1 MDKTYQPHS
10 IEKQCYDT
18 WEAKG
23 YFSPTED
30 GKENYCIMLP
40 PPNVTGHLHMG
51 HGFQQTLMDALSR
64 YHRMKGDN
72 TLWQGGTDHA
82 GIATQ
87 MVVER
92 QMQEQGIKRTDIGR
106 EAFTEKVWQ
115 WKESSGNAITKQ
127 IRRLGAS
134 IDWQRECFTMDDDL
148 SSAVLD
154 VFEKLYD
161 EGLIYRGT
169 RLVNWDPK
177 FHTAISDLEVLNEEE
192 QGHLW
197 YLRYPV
203 IDSDESLVVATSR
216 PETLFGDSAVAVN
229 PSDERYKHLIG
240 QRIALPLTDRTIPII
255 GDDHANPEFGTG
267 CVKITPAHDFNDYE
281 VGKRHNLPLIN
292 ILTKDAH
299 LNDQVP
305 TNYQGLERFAA
316 REKVVEALTAQKIL
330 VKIES
335 HTVKIPRGDR
345 SGVVIEPYLTDQ
357 WYVQMK
363 PLADPA
369 IDAVKTGKIK
379 FVPDNWNKIYFNW
392 LENIED
398 WCISRQLW
406 WGHRIPAWYDQEGKV
421 YVGKDE
427 AHVREKYQLGKEIQL
442 EQDQDVLDTWFSS
455 ALWPFTTLGWPEKT
469 KELNLFYPSSVLVT
483 GFDIIFFWVA
493 RMIMMG
499 LKFMDDVPFKEVYV
513 HGLIRDGEG
522 QKMSKSKGNV
532 LDPID
537 LIDGIDLESLVEK
550 RTQSMMQPHLA
561 KKIEKATRKQF
572 PDGIEQAGC
581 DALRF
586 TYCAMASYSQSI
598 RFDLQRLE
606 SNRNFCNKLWNA
618 TRYVLM
624 NTEDHALDQ
633 TPSSNLVDQ
642 WILSKLQHTIEQAH
656 HHFESYRFDLL
667 TQCLYE
673 FIWNEYCDWYLELSK
688 PIIYSEQC
696 TDTQKAQA
704 RYTLL
709 YVLDNIVR
717 LLHPLMPFISET
729 IWQQIKTPLGNT
741 GETIMLQAYPA
752 KDSGLIQLDAEE
764 NVAWLKEI
772 VIGIRTIRS
781 EMNVSPAKA
790 VPLFVAN
797 GSKQDQQR
805 LNANH
810 DYLTALAKL
819 SAITWLDKDQEA
831 PVAATALIGDMELLI
846 PLAGLI
852 DKEAE
857 LARLAKEVAK
867 LEGEI
872 KRFEGKLNN
881 PNFVDRA
888 PADVV
893 ASEKQKLL
901 ECQKQ
906 LEQFKQ
912 QVVKISGL

>member
-1 MDKTYQPHS
+1 MDKTYQPYD
-10 IEKQCYDT
+10 IEQQCYNT

-23 YFSPTED
+23 YFSPKGD
-30 GKENYCIMLP
+30 KESYCIMLP

-92 QMQEQGIKRTDIGR
+92 QLQEQGIKRTDIGR
-106 EAFTEKVWQ
+106 DAFTEKVWQ
-115 WKESSGNAITKQ
+115 WKETSGNAITKQ

-134 IDWQRECFTMDDDL
+134 IDWQRERFTMDDDL
-148 SSAVLD
+148 SDAVLEI
-154 VFEKLYD
+154 FEKLYD
-161 EGLIYRGT
+161 EDLIYRGT

-197 YLRYPV
+197 HLRYPV
-203 IDSDESLVVATSR
+203 VDSEESLVVATSR

-229 PSDERYKHLIG
+229 PNDKRYKHLIG
-240 QRIALPLTDRTIPII
+240 KHIALPLTTRIIPII
-255 GDDHANPEFGTG
+255 ADEYADPEFGTG

-281 VGKRHNLPLIN
+281 VGKRHDLPLIN

-299 LNDQVP
+299 LNDKVP
-305 TNYQGLERFAA
+305 SDYQGLERFEA
-316 REKVVEALTAQKIL
+316 RKKIIAELTAQKVL
-330 VKIES
+330 VKTEG

-357 WYVQMK
+357 WYMQMK

-369 IDAVKTGKIK
+369 IDAVKAGKIK

-406 WGHRIPAWYDQEGKV
+406 WGHRIPAWYDQEGKI

-427 AHVREKYQLGKEIQL
+427 AHVRKKYKLDDTVQL

-455 ALWPFTTLGWPEKT
+455 ALWPFTTLGWPKKT
-469 KELNLFYPSSVLVT
+469 EELKLFYPSSVLVT

-493 RMIMMG
+493 RMIMLG

-513 HGLIRDGEG
+513 HGLIRDNEG

-537 LIDGIDLESLVEK
+537 LIDGIDLESLVSK

-586 TYCAMASYSQSI
+586 TYCAMASHSQSI

-624 NTEDHALDQ
+624 NTEGQLLDN

-656 HHFESYRFDLL
+656 NHFESYRFDLL

-688 PIIYSEQC
+688 PIIYSEQS
-696 TDTQKAQA
+696 TDSQKAQA

-717 LLHPLMPFISET
+717 LLHPLIPFISET
-729 IWQQIKTPLGNT
+729 IWQQIKIPLGST
-741 GETIMLQAYPA
+741 GETIMLQAYPE
-752 KDSGLIQLDAEE
+752 KDNSLIKTEAEADI
-764 NVAWLKEI
+764 AWLKEI
-772 VIGIRTIRS
+772 VVGIRTIRS

-790 VPLFVAN
+790 VPLFIAN
-797 GSKQDQQR
+797 GSKQDQIRFKQ
-805 LNANH
+805 NH

-819 SAITWLDKDQEA
+819 SAITWLDKGQEA
-831 PVAATALIGDMELLI
+831 PVAATALVGDMELLI

-857 LARLAKEVAK
+857 LARLKKEVAK

-872 KRFEGKLNN
+872 KRFESKLGNS
-881 PNFVDRA
+881 NFVAKA

-893 ASEKQKLL
+893 ASEKQKLS

-906 LEQFKQ
+906 LEQLKQ
-912 QVVKISGL
+912 QVIKIKAL

>member
-1 MDKTYQPHS
+1 MDKTYQPHN
-10 IEKQCYDT
+10 IEKQCYDN

-23 YFSPTED
+23 YFSPKG

-92 QMQEQGIKRTDIGR
+92 QLQEQGIKRTDIGR

-115 WKESSGNAITKQ
+115 WKETSGNAITKQ

-134 IDWQRECFTMDDDL
+134 IDWQRECFTMDDGL
-148 SSAVLD
+148 SDAVLE
-154 VFEKLYD
+154 VFERLYD

-197 YLRYPV
+197 HLSYPV

-229 PSDERYKHLIG
+229 PKDKRYKHLIG
-240 QRIALPLTDRTIPII
+240 KHIALPLTTRIIPII
-255 GDDHANPEFGTG
+255 ADDYANPEFGTG

-281 VGKRHNLPLIN
+281 VGKRHDLPLIN

-305 TNYQGLERFAA
+305 SDYQGLERFAA
-316 REKVVEALTAQKIL
+316 RKKVIEELTVQKVL
-330 VKIES
+330 VKTED

-369 IDAVKTGKIK
+369 IDAVKTGKVK

-406 WGHRIPAWYDQEGKV
+406 WGHRIPAWYDPEGKI

-427 AHVREKYQLGKEIQL
+427 THVRKKYKLDDNVQL

-455 ALWPFTTLGWPEKT
+455 SLWPFTTLGWPEKT
-469 KELNLFYPSSVLVT
+469 EELKLFYPSSVLVT

-513 HGLIRDGEG
+513 HGLIRDNEG

-537 LIDGIDLESLVEK
+537 LIDGIDLESLVSK

-624 NTEDHALDQ
+624 NTEGQLLDN

-656 HHFESYRFDLL
+656 NHFESYRFDLL

-688 PIIYSEQC
+688 PIIYSEQS

-729 IWQQIKTPLGNT
+729 IWQQIKTPLNKE
-741 GETIMLQAYPA
+741 GETIMLQAYPEKNSA
-752 KDSGLIQLDAEE
+752 LIHASAEID
-764 NVAWLKEI
+764 VAWLKEI
-772 VIGIRTIRS
+772 VVGIRTIRS

-790 VPLFVAN
+790 VPLFIAN
-797 GSKQDQQR
+797 GSKQDQIRFKQ
-805 LNANH
+805 NH

-819 SAITWLDKDQEA
+819 SAITWLDKGQEA
-831 PVAATALIGDMELLI
+831 PVAATALVGDMELLI

-857 LARLAKEVAK
+857 LARLKKEVAK

-872 KRFEGKLNN
+872 KRFESKLGNS
-881 PNFVDRA
+881 NFVAKA
-888 PADVV
+888 PTDVV
-893 ASEKQKLL
+893 ASEKQKLS

-912 QVVKISGL
+912 QVIKIKAL

>member
-115 WKESSGNAITKQ
+115 WKESSGNAITRQ